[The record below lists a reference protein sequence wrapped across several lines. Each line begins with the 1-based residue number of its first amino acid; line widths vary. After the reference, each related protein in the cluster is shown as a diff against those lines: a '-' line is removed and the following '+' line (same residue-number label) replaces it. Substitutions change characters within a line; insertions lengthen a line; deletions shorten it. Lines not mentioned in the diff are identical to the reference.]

1 MSGNEKDQKGKSWG
15 RGLLGSFFFL
25 ERIFEAPS
33 WQVDVLGRNSGL
45 AITESHVQNVRNR
58 GSWDPDSISIHN

>member
-1 MSGNEKDQKGKSWG
+1 MSGNEKDQKGKSRG

-45 AITESHVQNVRNR
+45 AIRVACLKCEKQREL
-58 GSWDPDSISIHN
+58 GS